1 MDAVFRKAFNAA
13 FTPAIYDKYIAELS
27 RRLNVTFEFR
37 NAETPV
43 FFSAEVRNRF
53 ATAAHEILAQLRDPS
68 RLKRM
73 MKAIPAQ
80 WDTPGMDEVPSFAQ
94 IDLAVV
100 AGPDGSY
107 VPKLIE
113 LQGFPSLTALKV
125 YATDVWAEMFASI
138 PGLQGRWSSWFSGLD
153 RAGYLDV
160 ARRTI
165 VGKHDPAHVILMDL
179 DPPTQKTFS
188 DFAATKQLFGV
199 DAVCPSALVKK
210 GRTLWRPA
218 PDGGKGLLPVRR
230 IYNRVVFDELIRK
243 GTKIPFDFREE
254 LDVEWTPHPNWYWVW
269 SKNSLP
275 FLDHP
280 AVPRA
285 RLLSEFG
292 ELPPDPARTHVLKPL
307 FSFAGTGVNVEPTR
321 ADIDRIPE
329 KERSSWC
336 LQEKIEYAPC
346 LKTPTGE
353 GVKVEIRMMFL
364 KPPDAPAPILSE
376 NLCRLSRG
384 KLHGVD
390 YNKNF
395 TWVGSSVGL
404 WVED

>member
-1 MDAVFRKAFNAA
+1 MDPRFRTAFNAA
-13 FTPAIYDKYIAELS
+13 YTPAIYQKYLATLS
-27 RRLNVTFEFR
+27 ARLGVKFEFR

-43 FFSAEVRNRF
+43 FFPAEVRDRF
-53 ATAAHEILAQLRDPS
+53 ATAAREIVAQLRDPA
-68 RLKRM
+68 RLQRM
-73 MKAIPAQ
+73 RSAIPAQ
-80 WDTPGMDEVPSFAQ
+80 WDTPGMDADSSFTQ

-100 AGPDGSY
+100 QAPDGTY

-113 LQGFPSLTALKV
+113 LQGFPSLSALKLLS
-125 YATDVWAEMFASI
+125 TDVWAEIMAGM
-138 PGLQGRWSSWFSGLD
+138 PGLGRRWSSWFSGT
-153 RAGYLDV
+153 RADYLDL

-165 VGKHDPAHVILMDL
+165 VGRHDPRHVILMDL
-179 DPPTQKTFS
+179 DPPTQKTLP
-188 DFAATKQLFGV
+188 DFVATKQLFGV
-199 DAVCPSALVKK
+199 DAVCPTTLIKQ
-210 GRTLWRPA
+210 GRTLWRPDPA
-218 PDGGKGLLPVRR
+218 GKGLLPVRR

-243 GTKIPFDFREE
+243 GTRIPFDYREE

-307 FSFAGTGVNVEPTR
+307 FSFAGCGVNVEPTR
-321 ADIDRIPE
+321 ADIDRIPAQD
-329 KERSSWC
+329 RSSWC

-346 LKTPTGE
+346 LRTPTGE

-364 KPPDAPAPILSE
+364 EPPDAPDPVLSM

-390 YNKNF
+390 WNKDF
-395 TWVGSSVGL
+395 TWVGSTVGL
-404 WVED
+404 WADEA